1 MIVVVGLL
9 LFAALVRAQETSFCN
24 VRCDIDYQCGGE
36 CNRCVTTN
44 DDGRFC
50 RGLSECGDRCNRDS
64 DCGDLCNRCIN
75 GACSGLPCHAD
86 CEKSAVCGDE
96 CSACLRVHS
105 TTIAPFA
112 LKCAVHRAS
121 RRSVALIRVRFAPT
135 TASAPRTP
143 RSRPALWP
151 ESPQCASPRSVFR
164 SVFGIVIFA
173 LSFGWTQF
181 AVLSNRTT
189 MIRLLLF
196 LLS

>member
-96 CSACLRVHS
+96 CSACLPSAFNNNRTVCTQVCGAPCISSLGCTDPCSICSDHGICTADAALS
-105 TTIAPFA
+105 AGAVAGITTMCITAICVPIG
-112 LKCAVHRAS
+112 
-121 RRSVALIRVRFAPT
+121 IRYCDF
-135 TASAPRTP
+135 
-143 RSRPALWP
+143 
-151 ESPQCASPRSVFR
+151 C
-164 SVFGIVIFA
+164 IVIWMDSICCA
-173 LSFGWTQF
+173 
-181 AVLSNRTT
+181 
-189 MIRLLLF
+189 
-196 LLS
+196 